1 MNAQSSHPPR
11 TVRHPPPDRP
21 LLIYD
26 GECNFCGRWIARW
39 EQVTGKRV
47 GYCEFQ
53 QLGERFPEI
62 PRAAFEQAVQLI
74 ELDGRVLSGAD
85 AVIRLF
91 DFAPQKR
98 WLPRLMRGLPGFM
111 PIARVAYR
119 FIAAHR
125 TFFSRITAWNGDPHN
140 STQPPP

>member
-1 MNAQSSHPPR
+1 MNASSSHPQCR
-11 TVRHPPPDRP
+11 VRHPPPDRP

-53 QLGERFPEI
+53 QLGGRFPEI
-62 PRAAFEQAVQLI
+62 PRAAFERAVQWI

-85 AVIRLF
+85 AVFRVL
-91 DFAPQKR
+91 DFAPQGR
-98 WLPRLMRGLPGFM
+98 WLPRWLRALPGFM
-111 PIARVAYR
+111 PLARAAYR
-119 FIAAHR
+119 FIASHR
-125 TFFSRITAWNGDPHN
+125 AFFSWISARW
-140 STQPPP
+140 